1 MQPVPFECQSQRP
14 RREFP
19 IHDAGLDFDRDLEL
33 PISRMKM
40 RRSVVTIEHC
50 DDYPKEPTDFR
61 HMQIYS
67 QSHRRATAAAAG
79 KLNIEVVGGLLG
91 FARTTSASLC
101 GNGLLRAASG
111 AFI

>member
-1 MQPVPFECQSQRP
+1 
-14 RREFP
+14 
-19 IHDAGLDFDRDLEL
+19 
-33 PISRMKM
+33 
-40 RRSVVTIEHC
+40 
-50 DDYPKEPTDFR
+50 
-61 HMQIYS
+61 MQIYS